1 MFRRGGRLRC
11 VARHLSISW
20 PRCIN
25 QMLPVRFPLRCVAS
39 GDTTFFKIL
48 FLGSSLCF
56 VHTKCVPFAVIFGF
70 VQFGAIQLSIVVRLQ
85 MDVKKLLWL
94 EWEFDSIRFS
104 STSTRK
110 CCSVSGGGSIRLD
123 LGSQKLLWLEAS
135 GRACSSRP
143 NPSSPPSTSG
153 ASFVIV

>member
-1 MFRRGGRLRC
+1 MLR
-11 VARHLSISW
+11 VATPH
-20 PRCIN
+20 
-25 QMLPVRFPLRCVAS
+25 
-39 GDTTFFKIL
+39 FFKIL

-56 VHTKCVPFAVIFGF
+56 VQTKCVPFAVIFGF

-110 CCSVSGGGSIRLD
+110 SCSVSGGGSIRLD

-135 GRACSSRP
+135 GRACSSFP
-143 NPSSPPSTSG
+143 APVSPLLNFI
-153 ASFVIV
+153 AIFV